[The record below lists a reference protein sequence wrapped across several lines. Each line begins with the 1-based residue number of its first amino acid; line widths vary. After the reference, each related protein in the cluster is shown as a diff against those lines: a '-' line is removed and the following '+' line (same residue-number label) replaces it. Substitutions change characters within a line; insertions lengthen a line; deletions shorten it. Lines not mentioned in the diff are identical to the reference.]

1 MARTPLCPVT
11 GGRGWR
17 GRCLVRG
24 VTESSDLVTVEQA
37 DFSDVRARAPSYSLS
52 HIQYVRP
59 GPCSGFNPGTQVYL
73 SNAEAEMA
81 DFEHPGSAPELN
93 ILSFKLLNLSNYI
106 SRRGNAQWLVDLVLQ
121 DSRQRL
127 FSSLYKVK

>member
-1 MARTPLCPVT
+1 MPCHGAE
-11 GGRGWR
+11 GGG

-37 DFSDVRARAPSYSLS
+37 DFSDVRARAPSCPTSLS
-52 HIQYVRP
+52 HIQHVRP
-59 GPCSGFNPGTQVYL
+59 GSCSGFTPGTQVYL
-73 SNAEAEMA
+73 SNAEAEMT